1 MNQQGFRSIV
11 SSSCQY
17 HTSLIFMDLF
27 YKNCCLPVLLN
38 IVTCAR
44 LWIITYERKKD
55 RLIWSQRKAS
65 PLPAY
70 FRTAE
75 SKLWAEGCLS
85 ESMSSSQQGSW
96 CTSVLHFCYSSV
108 PIMLTFTLPIE
119 KEPTVIQLGDLYYPV
134 PSSVFLSSG
143 NKQYIMQCYSQQAC
157 QSLCLLKHTIPKNC
171 LFQLWIVF
179 SVVCFWTGTNS
190 KVIQHCYRIC
200 ACFSIIYLC

>member
-1 MNQQGFRSIV
+1 MWGDKTSGHVTSAWQGKGDTRHILVLLLASLKSPLIMLLLLSNTYVCWCVMNQQGFRSIV

-27 YKNCCLPVLLN
+27 YKDCCLPVLLN

-119 KEPTVIQLGDLYYPV
+119 KEPTVIQLVCVGISIMLYHPV
-134 PSSVFLSSG
+134 YFFPVAI
-143 NKQYIMQCYSQQAC
+143 NNI
-157 QSLCLLKHTIPKNC
+157 
-171 LFQLWIVF
+171 
-179 SVVCFWTGTNS
+179 
-190 KVIQHCYRIC
+190 
-200 ACFSIIYLC
+200 